1 MDNVA
6 SYAAEVARRAKNGA
20 KPVIRVKKEYAE
32 SFFGELKREGFE
44 FVKECLERISDP
56 DLRRIIEAIFYS
68 TVAGAAAGALIGTA
82 VGGAPGA
89 KVGAAVG
96 AGVGFVAACVAV
108 AVTAR
113 QEDGPEGTSLVVGV
127 Q

>member
-6 SYAAEVARRAKNGA
+6 NYAAEFARCAKNGE

-82 VGGAPGA
+82 VGGAPVPRLEPPLVLA
-89 KVGAAVG
+89 SASSPPAL
-96 AGVGFVAACVAV
+96 
-108 AVTAR
+108 R
-113 QEDGPEGTSLVVGV
+113 SL
-127 Q
+127 